1 MDIRQLQTFVT
12 LINNEFNVSRTADK
26 QFLVQSAISQQ
37 LKKLE
42 QELGGDLF
50 IRKGKRLVGLTDLG
64 VKVEQQAR
72 AAVASVS
79 NIRRMADDEEKS
91 GQGILRIGCTHTQ
104 ARYILPPVIKRFN
117 QHFPEVELQMHQGN
131 PQQLV
136 DWAVHDTVDFS
147 ICTEE
152 LAQSEQLQSIPCYR
166 WNRCLITLPD
176 HPLLRQESITLQD
189 LCSYPIITYVM
200 GFTGRR
206 NFNLTF
212 EHAGLKPNTVLSAAD
227 TDIIKT
233 YVLDGLGIGV
243 IAGMAFNPVV
253 DRQLGFRDLGHLF
266 PWEIT
271 RIAYVKDRYI
281 RRHQQTFI
289 DLFLQSIR
297 QDQGHQIEA
306 V

>member
-1 MDIRQLQTFVT
+1 MDIRQLQAFVT
-12 LINNEFNVSRTADK
+12 LINSDFNVSRTGEK
-26 QFLVQSAISQQ
+26 LFVVQSAVSQQ

-42 QELGGDLF
+42 HELNGDLF
-50 IRKGKRLVGLTDLG
+50 IRKGKRLVGLTELG
-64 VKVEQQAR
+64 LKVEQQAR
-72 AAVASVS
+72 TAVASVR
-79 NIRRMADDEEKS
+79 NIQRMADDEEKA

-117 QHFPEVELQMHQGN
+117 QRFPEIELQMHQGN

-136 DWAVHDTVDFS
+136 DWTVHDTVDFS

-166 WNRCLITLPD
+166 WNRCLITQYD
-176 HPLLRQESITLQD
+176 HPLQGQEAISLKD
-189 LCSYPIITYVM
+189 LCAFPIITYVM

-212 EHAGLKPNTVLSAAD
+212 EQAGLKPNTVLSAAD

-243 IAGMAFNPVV
+243 IAGMAFNPAI
-253 DRQLGFRDLGHLF
+253 DRQLLQRDLSHLF

-271 RIAYVKDRYI
+271 RIAFVKNRYI

-289 DLFLQSIR
+289 DLFLDSIR
-297 QDQGHQIEA
+297 QDQVHRIEA